1 MLHSRNFS
9 FVQESVKE
17 QGYVDVEEPLQSSQQ
32 LGRRGEDLVL
42 KSIIDTKSNVD
53 MKWTPCFGCF
63 GAWRQQNG
71 YKVVL
76 FYIFFINTNITA
88 LIIWRNSNIFG
99 SSAVKSIPWLHIFI
113 TNISPFMMIVSFKRQ
128 KGIHLNECVI
138 RVSREKR
145 YAYYL

>member
-53 MKWTPCFGCF
+53 MK
-63 GAWRQQNG
+63 
-71 YKVVL
+71 
-76 FYIFFINTNITA
+76 
-88 LIIWRNSNIFG
+88 
-99 SSAVKSIPWLHIFI
+99 
-113 TNISPFMMIVSFKRQ
+113 
-128 KGIHLNECVI
+128 
-138 RVSREKR
+138 
-145 YAYYL
+145 